1 MEIKDVQ
8 LGQLCQILDLF
19 DVVFAEHKNA
29 QGWNCVQ
36 IVNLLYMV
44 VVKVEEDQIWQ

>member
-1 MEIKDVQ
+1 MEIEDVQ

-19 DVVFAEHKNA
+19 DVVLAEHEDS
-29 QGWNCVQ
+29 QGWNSVQ

-44 VVKVEEDQIWQ
+44 VVKVEKDQIWQ